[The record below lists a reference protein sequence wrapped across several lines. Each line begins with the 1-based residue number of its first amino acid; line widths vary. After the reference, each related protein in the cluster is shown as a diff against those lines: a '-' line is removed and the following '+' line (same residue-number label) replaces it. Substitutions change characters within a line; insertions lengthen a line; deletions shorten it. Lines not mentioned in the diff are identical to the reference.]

1 MSHDLD
7 IEARKFADKI
17 QEILNGTITSDIKIS
32 VSKPFENY
40 QVLDIAPEGSKIG
53 KFALVPITSFLQEG
67 EEPWLWLLVWYQ
79 VKLVGPKKYFGV
91 DSSGFGLSV
100 SKDTGRPI
108 VRIEFDRDKGFEPD
122 HEGTGFH
129 TRNSAHVQIHGE
141 SADFGYV
148 KGRLN
153 LGPKKKLQDIH
164 FPVGGRR
171 FRPTLE
177 DFIEFLHAEGLIPAL
192 KPDAREILNSSRRD
206 WRRIQ
211 LAAAIEN
218 DLIDAIQAIEDLG
231 YEVIPKSQ

>member
-91 DSSGFGLSV
+91 DSSGLDFPYQKIPGDLLLELNSTETKV
-100 SKDTGRPI
+100 LNPI
-108 VRIEFDRDKGFEPD
+108 MKEPVF
-122 HEGTGFH
+122 T
-129 TRNSAHVQIHGE
+129 Q
-141 SADFGYV
+141 
-148 KGRLN
+148 
-153 LGPKKKLQDIH
+153 
-164 FPVGGRR
+164 
-171 FRPTLE
+171 
-177 DFIEFLHAEGLIPAL
+177 
-192 KPDAREILNSSRRD
+192 EILRTFRFMVNRLTSAMLRV
-206 WRRIQ
+206 
-211 LAAAIEN
+211 
-218 DLIDAIQAIEDLG
+218 G
-231 YEVIPKSQ
+231 